1 MADEEKK
8 PDEQDAAAQAAAA
21 AAAEGAPPDAPAEE
35 EKPAEPPIIWKKV
48 VDDGHA
54 GAHGG
59 AWKIALADMM
69 TAMMAFFLLM
79 WLLGATPEDQR
90 AGIAEYFQPTDLK
103 VSGMGETGG
112 SNGMFGGRSIIDPES
127 MPSDPQQASL
137 MERVTPR
144 TEAGKGDD
152 HGNSQNDKPNP
163 KYGKNLTEE
172 EKQQIAAQA
181 EKEKLDKLEKEI
193 QEQLSENPQL
203 SDLKGQVSFTRE
215 KDGLRIDIIDKA
227 NFSMFGSGNAGM
239 QPRAKQ
245 LISEVTKALA
255 GMPNKMAIKGHTDSA
270 PFPDGSERTNWS
282 LSIERAEATRRML
295 EQGGVNAGR
304 VARIE
309 GVADTAPFNPND
321 KSDPR
326 NRRISITVLYN
337 DPPLAK

>member
-1 MADEEKK
+1 MADEDKK
-8 PDEQDAAAQAAAA
+8 PDEQDAAAAA
-21 AAAEGAPPDAPAEE
+21 AAAEGAPAEAPAAEE
-35 EKPAEPPIIWKKV
+35 APPSPPVIWKKV
-48 VDDGHA
+48 VEEGHA

-90 AGIAEYFQPTDLK
+90 QGVAEYFQATELK
-103 VSGMGETGG
+103 ESGMGETAG

-127 MPSDPQQASL
+127 LPSDPQQASL

-152 HGNSQNDKPNP
+152 RGTSQNDKPNP
-163 KYGKNLTEE
+163 KYAKNLTEE

-193 QEQLSENPQL
+193 QEQLAENPQL

-227 NFSMFGSGNAGM
+227 NFSMFGSGTANM
-239 QPRAKQ
+239 DPRAKQ
-245 LISEVTKALA
+245 LISEVTKSLA
-255 GMPNKMAIKGHTDSA
+255 GMSNKLAVKGHTDST
-270 PFPDGSERTNWS
+270 PFPEGSERTNWS
-282 LSIERAEATRRML
+282 LSIERSEATRRML
-295 EQGGVNAGR
+295 EEGGIGKGR
-304 VARIE
+304 ITRIE
-309 GVADTAPFNPND
+309 GVADTAPFNTQNPA
-321 KSDPR
+321 DPR

-337 DPPLAK
+337 DPPLPK

>member
-1 MADEEKK
+1 MADEDKK
-8 PDEQDAAAQAAAA
+8 PDDQDAAAQAAAA
-21 AAAEGAPPDAPAEE
+21 AAAEGAPPEAPAED
-35 EKPAEPPIIWKKV
+35 EKPPEPPVIWKKV

-90 AGIAEYFQPTDLK
+90 AGVAEYFQETDLK
-103 VSGMGETGG
+103 VSGMGETAG
-112 SNGMFGGRSIIDPES
+112 SNGMFGGRSIIDPETL
-127 MPSDPQQASL
+127 PSDPQQAAL
-137 MERVTPR
+137 LERVTPR
-144 TEAGKGDD
+144 AEAGKGDD
-152 HGNSQNDKPNP
+152 RGTSQNDKPNP
-163 KYGKNLTEE
+163 KYAKNLTEE

-227 NFSMFGSGNAGM
+227 NFSMFGSGNAAM

-255 GMPNKMAIKGHTDSA
+255 GMPNKMAVKGHTDSV
-270 PFPDGSERTNWS
+270 PFPEGSERTNWS

-295 EQGGVNAGR
+295 EQGGVGAGR

-321 KSDPR
+321 KGDPR

-337 DPPLAK
+337 EPPLAK